1 MCPWRLSRRVLSRR
15 AGGGRAAVMLRSL
28 LGSDVSA
35 VESHVRVALVRADC
49 IGWLFFLLFVVGG
62 IVFSRSGAGGEEWW
76 GRRGR
81 VSVCIVVRR
90 KLFYSTAQSK
100 EGKKREIDGEM
111 EWDCPE

>member
-49 IGWLFFLLFVVGG
+49 IGWLFFFFAVCCGEYCVFPIWRWWGGGVVG
-62 IVFSRSGAGGEEWW
+62 SE
-76 GRRGR
+76 GR
-81 VSVCIVVRR
+81 VFVS
-90 KLFYSTAQSK
+90 
-100 EGKKREIDGEM
+100 
-111 EWDCPE
+111 W